1 MCHSTVG
8 CLVILALSL
17 FVTPLATA
25 AQQSRHIPVVGMLLP
40 GNSSDAF
47 DPQSNL
53 SAFRQ
58 SLRELGYAEGQTI
71 RLAYRFAE
79 GQGDRLPALAA
90 ELVSLQPDV
99 IVTNATLG
107 AQAAQQA
114 TTTIPIVVAFATDLV
129 EAGLVASLARPGG
142 NLTGQHSRDIE
153 VVGKL
158 LELLKEAVP
167 TMTSVAALTNLTG
180 NPIAPSFTSALDA
193 AAQALGVRLQHIDAG
208 GPETFDAAF
217 ATIATSGA
225 EALLIQN
232 SFVFTVHRQ
241 RLLDLAR
248 THRLPTVC
256 NGRSYVEVG
265 CLITYSPNSL
275 EMYRRAAV
283 FVDKILKGAKPGDLP
298 VERPDKFE
306 LVVNLKTAQ
315 ALGLTI
321 PQTLLFQA
329 DKVIR

>member
-1 MCHSTVG
+1 MIG
-8 CLVILALSL
+8 CLITLIFGILVA
-17 FVTPLATA
+17 PLAPE
-25 AQQSRHIPVVGMLLP
+25 AQPRRHIPVVGVLRP
-40 GNSSDAF
+40 GNSAADA
-47 DPQSNL
+47 DPKSNF

-58 SLRELGYAEGQTI
+58 SLRELGYVEGETI
-71 RLAYRFAE
+71 RLEYRYAE

-90 ELVSLQPDV
+90 ELVALQPDV

-107 AQAAQQA
+107 ARAAQQA

-129 EAGLVASLARPGG
+129 EAGLVANLARPGG
-142 NLTGQHSRDIE
+142 NLTGQHSRDLE
-153 VVGKL
+153 VMDKL
-158 LELLKEAVP
+158 LEFLKEAVP
-167 TMTSVAALTNLTG
+167 TMTSVAVLTNLTG
-180 NPIAPSFTSALDA
+180 NPLAPHFISAFDA
-193 AAQALGVRLQHIDAG
+193 AAQALGVRLQHVDAG
-208 GPETFDAAF
+208 GPEAFDAAF

-232 SFVFTVHRQ
+232 SFVFGVHRQ

-256 NGRSYVEVG
+256 NGRLYAEAG
-265 CLITYSPNSL
+265 CLLTYSPNSREL
-275 EMYRRAAV
+275 FRRAAV

-315 ALGLTI
+315 ALGLMI
-321 PQTLLFQA
+321 PPTLLFRA
-329 DKVIR
+329 DEVIK